1 MKVIDWA
8 ILGGLEG
15 VCLNLSKGAMSHSP
29 FCAFFNFLK
38 RSPEPTKG
46 QWDSLSSNVAA
57 LKSKSPVRACTSMS
71 PSVSEHTKQRKKTRS
86 LSVVR

>member
-15 VCLNLSKGAMSHSP
+15 VCLNRSKGAMSHSS

-38 RSPEPTKG
+38 SSPKPTKG

-71 PSVSEHTKQRKKTRS
+71 VSEHTKQREKTRS